1 MDVRSSKA
9 KTYLNFFSINQV
21 EPSDE
26 LISVQLVFDEGVKL
40 EYLMILLHFNMIQ
53 RWKILSLES
62 GRRDGVLFWCWCCWH
77 QDSLEAQNSLKHLK
91 VRKVQKWWIYELWNI
106 FAPFNNRQSTRK
118 NNNYTKPQPQCSFQW
133 YSGRVTDVFLGN
145 YNTLEVLNQGF

>member
-53 RWKILSLES
+53 R
-62 GRRDGVLFWCWCCWH
+62 
-77 QDSLEAQNSLKHLK
+77 
-91 VRKVQKWWIYELWNI
+91 
-106 FAPFNNRQSTRK
+106 
-118 NNNYTKPQPQCSFQW
+118 
-133 YSGRVTDVFLGN
+133 
-145 YNTLEVLNQGF
+145 